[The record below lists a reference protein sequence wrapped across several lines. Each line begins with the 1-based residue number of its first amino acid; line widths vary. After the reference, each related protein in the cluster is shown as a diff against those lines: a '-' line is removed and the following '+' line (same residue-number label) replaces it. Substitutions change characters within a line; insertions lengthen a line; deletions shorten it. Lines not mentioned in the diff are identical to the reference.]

1 MILVRIV
8 YKKHLEV
15 CGAAVHFAL
24 RLGAALARSAAALP
38 WRTGSL
44 PGRIVEHGLFSDAW
58 PNPFIF
64 DISHGS
70 SWNNLRVFCYGGRLF
85 KGDLRRFYVD
95 GIL

>member
-1 MILVRIV
+1 MTLVCTV

-24 RLGAALARSAAALP
+24 RLGAALARFAAALP

-44 PGRIVEHGLFSDAW
+44 PGRIVEHRLFSDAW

-70 SWNNLRVFCYGGRLF
+70 SWNNLRVFC
-85 KGDLRRFYVD
+85 
-95 GIL
+95 